1 MKPSL
6 VILAAGIGSRYGGI
20 KQLDGFGP
28 NKERIIDY
36 TVYDAI
42 HNGFDKIVFVIRK
55 AIEEPF
61 REAIYNKWK
70 DKADLRIVFQE
81 LDKLP
86 NGMIVPV
93 GREKPWGTA
102 HAVWMAESE
111 ISEPFAI
118 VNADDFYGGGSLK
131 VAAQYL
137 SSVDVESKSACMVG
151 YHLNKTLTDAGTV
164 SRGVCEADS
173 NGFLSSITERTKIAR
188 GPEGIYFEEDGQQ
201 HPLAEETIVS
211 MNLMGFTPKVFDQI
225 REGFDTIYQAAQ
237 KDLKKEYF
245 IPSVLNEWIHQGIK
259 VPLIETPDQ
268 WFGVTYPEDKAWV
281 SEQLARL
288 HDEGVYPEDLW
299 SDNR

>member
-1 MKPSL
+1 MRPSL
-6 VILAAGIGSRYGGI
+6 IILAAGIGSRYGGI

-28 NKERIIDY
+28 GKERIIDY

-42 HNGFDKIVFVIRK
+42 QSGYGKMVFVIRK

-61 REAIYNKWK
+61 REAIYDKWK
-70 DKADLRIVFQE
+70 DKIDIRVVFQE

-86 NGMIVPV
+86 EGYTVPE

-102 HAVWMAESE
+102 HAVWMAERE
-111 ISEPFAI
+111 IDAPFAI
-118 VNADDFYGGGSLK
+118 VNADDFYGRGALK
-131 VAAQYL
+131 VAADYL
-137 SSVDVESKSACMVG
+137 SQVDVNTRAACMIG

-173 NGFLSSITERTKIAR
+173 DGNLTSITERTKIAR
-188 GPEGIYFEEDGQQ
+188 GPQGIYFEEEDGQF
-201 HPLAEETIVS
+201 PLEENTIVS

-225 REGFDTIYQAAQ
+225 KAGFDDIYQASLTN
-237 KDLKKEYF
+237 LKKEYYV
-245 IPSVLNEWIHQGIK
+245 PTVLNEWIKDGVK

-281 SEQLARL
+281 IEQLERL
-288 HDEGVYPEDLW
+288 HKQGVYPDNLW
-299 SDNR
+299 KD